1 MDTLNTRFHS
11 TPERYR
17 EYTVHALD
25 KAMSDGVIVQDDRD
39 LICKFISHIESNAE
53 HLSPGRQFKLANVL
67 ALSRNFLKSPFR
79 EATLEELETAA
90 ATIKSTTKYKR
101 NTKIDY
107 VRFLRRFF
115 LWLSE
120 EGLTDIPE
128 KKIRAIKVPR
138 LDNVTKTAEGMLTE
152 SEVKAIIENCKN
164 SRDRL
169 IVMLAYEGGFR
180 IGELGSLTWG
190 QIKEE
195 PWGLLVNVASKTEM
209 PRLVPCIHSKPYLA
223 AYKNDTGV
231 PAQPK
236 RDDLV
241 FWIQKKGTRVGIQ
254 YHMIRKMIR
263 LAAEAADVEKRVTP
277 HIFRHSAVTQAVNDG
292 MSEQVVKS
300 IFWGNAGTGM
310 LRTYSHLSNKDIVNA
325 VRQRYGIEKE
335 PERKREMKTFG
346 SVQCGACGFVNPPT
360 LRFCGQCGTPL
371 NKDARQSIQTATT
384 AITTAITPEQKK
396 QVLSGMTK
404 DELMGLLS
412 EIAQK

>member
-1 MDTLNTRFHS
+1 MDTQNARFHS
-11 TPERYR
+11 TPDRYR
-17 EYTVHALD
+17 EYTVNALD
-25 KAMSDGVIVQDDRD
+25 KAIQGGVIVPEDRD

-53 HLSPGRQFKLANVL
+53 HLSPARQFKLANTL
-67 ALSRNFLKSPFR
+67 AQSRNFLKVPFTL
-79 EATLEELETAA
+79 ATVEDLETASA
-90 ATIKSTTKYKR
+90 AIKSTTKYKR

-115 LWLSE
+115 LWLNE
-120 EGLTDIPE
+120 EGLTNIPE

-180 IGELGSLTWG
+180 IGELGGLTWG

-195 PWGLLVNVASKTEM
+195 SWGLLVNVSSKTEM
-209 PRLVPCIHSKPYLA
+209 PRLVPCIHSKTFLS
-223 AYKNDTGV
+223 AYKNDYGIS
-231 PAQPK
+231 AQPK
-236 RDDLV
+236 KGDLV
-241 FWIQKKGTRVGIQ
+241 FWLLKKGKRVGIQ
-254 YHMIRKMIR
+254 YQGIRKMIK
-263 LAAEAADVEKRVTP
+263 LATEAAGVDKKVTP

-292 MSEQVVKS
+292 MSEQVIKS
-300 IFWGNAGTGM
+300 IFWGNSGTGM

-360 LRFCGQCGTPL
+360 LRFCGQCGAGLTTEAKTSKAEAVKLGDGGMIGNANDPAFI
-371 NKDARQSIQTATT
+371 DAVARRM
-384 AITTAITPEQKK
+384 
-396 QVLSGMTK
+396 L
-404 DELMGLLS
+404 ELQNQ
-412 EIAQK
+412 AK